1 MPAEVLLIVCVYIYE
16 FSRHVQHAALAP
28 LNVQH
33 LSTQVVCLLS
43 HYYASFQ
50 TFCCPKDENYFKT
63 WQKRKTI

>member
-16 FSRHVQHAALAP
+16 FSRHVEHAALAP

-50 TFCCPKDENYFKT
+50 TFFFKLF
-63 WQKRKTI
+63 